1 VGQNPKTSKM
11 KNIRIIK
18 AKGCFEFGKVYPCH
32 ENTAQMLI
40 NGGFG
45 VEVSE
50 IKEKEHAK
58 PKNKIAPDE
67 RQANLD

>member
-1 VGQNPKTSKM
+1 M

-18 AKGCFEFGKVYPCH
+18 AKSGFELGEVYQCH

-50 IKEKEHAK
+50 TKEKEHVK

>member
-1 VGQNPKTSKM
+1 M

-18 AKGCFEFGKVYPCH
+18 AKGGFEFGKVYPCH

-58 PKNKIAPDE
+58 PKNKISPDE

>member
-1 VGQNPKTSKM
+1 M
-11 KNIRIIK
+11 KKIRITK
-18 AKGCFEFGKVYPCH
+18 AKSGFEFGKVYQCH

>member
-1 VGQNPKTSKM
+1 M

-18 AKGCFEFGKVYPCH
+18 AKSGFELGKVYPCY

-58 PKNKIAPDE
+58 PKNKIAPE
-67 RQANLD
+67 IEQAKED